1 MSPGDRPPI
10 LALVRD
16 LLFASR
22 ITATAKAVNS
32 TVRVIRDP
40 ARLAGEPGRRLLVDL
55 SLPGALEAAAA
66 WLQAGGPE
74 VVGFVSHVDADTAR
88 AAREAGLTQVLSRGA
103 FTNQLAELV
112 R

>member
-1 MSPGDRPPI
+1 MNSDNPLPV

-16 LLFASR
+16 LLFSSKV
-22 ITATAKAVNS
+22 TATAKAVGL

-40 ARLAGEPGRRLLVDL
+40 AKLAGEAGRRLLVDL

-66 WLQAGGPE
+66 WISAGGGE
-74 VVGFVSHVDADTAR
+74 VVGFVSHVDTAT
-88 AAREAGLTQVLSRGA
+88 AESARQAGLTRVLSRGS
-103 FTNQLAELV
+103 FTNQLEELV